1 MYFCF
6 RKIEPMKKS
15 AFILV
20 VFLILE
26 FASIAQANAQGGS
39 GMQIFVKTV
48 TGKTITLDV
57 EASDSVKN
65 VKQKIQDKE
74 GIHPD
79 LQRIIFAGQELQ
91 DGRTLADYTIIKEST
106 LHLVL
111 RFPKGDVSSAGGDGA
126 SASGSFA
133 YTVGQAAY
141 GFEKTASY
149 SMQEGIQQTES
160 QAFCK
165 GALVSALVVAGTD
178 IKWYATASGGKV
190 LAPTAALKTAT
201 YYYTQTTNNIVSART
216 PIVVIVNPIST
227 VKTITGSGSIC
238 NNGGTITL
246 SLKTGSIGSIQWQS
260 STTSA
265 AATDFTDIIGAMTTT
280 YAASPTATTWYKV
293 VSKSGECSSI
303 ASKAVVVTVS
313 QPTSVET
320 LLKDVDEICNG
331 SASTLTLTSATGTI
345 AWQKATTGAFGKVSG
360 GNVATELATGNLKVT
375 TSYKAVVSSG
385 VCPVSTSN
393 IVTINVSPKAVA
405 KTPTGNATSKTLA
418 TAICTSGTMPLTT
431 TNSVGSIQWQY
442 YNAGTSAAKI
452 TSTSAVTWTDIPD
465 ATSTT
470 YDAAS
475 STAANVWFRVKLTS
489 GPCSAAYSGPVNVWF
504 TSCAARISL
513 DAFTVE
519 AYPNP
524 SKEAFRIK
532 SSNGQS
538 FGVQVYDML
547 GRLIEQFQLKSDS
560 QIGAS
565 YPSGVYNIRV
575 TQDAQ
580 TKTLKIIKQ

>member
-1 MYFCF
+1 
-6 RKIEPMKKS
+6 MKKS

-20 VFLILE
+20 LFLILE
-26 FASIAQANAQGGS
+26 FASMTQSHA
-39 GMQIFVKTV
+39 MQIFVKIS
-48 TGKTITLDV
+48 TGKTITLEV
-57 EASDSVKN
+57 EPSDSIDN
-65 VKQKIQDKE
+65 LKQKIQDRE
-74 GIHPD
+74 GIPPD
-79 LQRIIFAGQELQ
+79 RQSLIFAGKELE
-91 DGRTLADYTIIKEST
+91 DGRTLSDYNIQKEST
-106 LHLVL
+106 LRLLL
-111 RFPKGDVSSAGGDGA
+111 RLSLASDVSSAGGDGA

-178 IKWYATASGGKV
+178 IKWYAAASGGKV
-190 LAPTAALKTAT
+190 LAPTATLKTAT
-201 YYYTQTTNNIVSART
+201 YYYSQTTNNIVSART

-238 NNGGTITL
+238 NNGGSITL

-260 STTSA
+260 STTS
-265 AATDFTDIIGAMTTT
+265 ATDFTDIIGAMTTT

-320 LLKDVDEICNG
+320 LSTDVDEICNG
-331 SASTLTLTSATGTI
+331 SAATLTLTSATGTI

-375 TSYKAVVSSG
+375 TSYKVVVSSG

-442 YNAGTSAAKI
+442 YNAGSSAAKI

-547 GRLIEQFQLKSDS
+547 GRLIEQCQLKSDS

>member
-1 MYFCF
+1 
-6 RKIEPMKKS
+6 MKKS

-20 VFLILE
+20 LFLILE
-26 FASIAQANAQGGS
+26 FASMTQSHA
-39 GMQIFVKTV
+39 MQIFVKIS
-48 TGKTITLDV
+48 TGKTITLEV
-57 EASDSVKN
+57 EPSDSIDN
-65 VKQKIQDKE
+65 LKQKIQDKE
-74 GIHPD
+74 GIPPD
-79 LQRIIFAGQELQ
+79 RQSLIFAGKQLE
-91 DGRTLADYTIIKEST
+91 DGRTLSDYNIQKEST
-106 LHLVL
+106 LRLLL
-111 RFPKGDVSSAGGDGA
+111 RLSLASDVSSAGGDGA

-178 IKWYATASGGKV
+178 IKWYAAASGGKV
-190 LAPTAALKTAT
+190 LAPTATLKTAT
-201 YYYTQTTNNIVSART
+201 YYYSQTTNNIVSART

-238 NNGGTITL
+238 NNGGSITL

-260 STTSA
+260 STTS
-265 AATDFTDIIGAMTTT
+265 ATDFTDIIGAMTTT

-320 LLKDVDEICNG
+320 LSTDVDEICNG
-331 SASTLTLTSATGTI
+331 SAATLTLTSATGTI

-375 TSYKAVVSSG
+375 TSYKVVVSSG

-442 YNAGTSAAKI
+442 YNAGSSAAKI

-470 YDAAS
+470 YDATS

-524 SKEAFRIK
+524 SNEAFRIK

-547 GRLIEQFQLKSDS
+547 GRLIEQCQLKSDS

>member
-1 MYFCF
+1 
-6 RKIEPMKKS
+6 MKKS

-20 VFLILE
+20 LFLILE
-26 FASIAQANAQGGS
+26 FASMTQSHA
-39 GMQIFVKTV
+39 MQIFVKIS
-48 TGKTITLDV
+48 TGKTITLEV
-57 EASDSVKN
+57 EPSDSIDN
-65 VKQKIQDKE
+65 LKQKIQDKE
-74 GIHPD
+74 GIPPD
-79 LQRIIFAGQELQ
+79 RQSLIFAGKQLE
-91 DGRTLADYTIIKEST
+91 DGRTLSDYNIQKEST

-111 RFPKGDVSSAGGDGA
+111 RLSLASDVSSAGGDGA

-178 IKWYATASGGKV
+178 IKWYAAASGGKV
-190 LAPTAALKTAT
+190 LAPTATLKTAT
-201 YYYTQTTNNIVSART
+201 YYYSQTTNNIVSART

-238 NNGGTITL
+238 NNGGSITL

-260 STTSA
+260 STTS
-265 AATDFTDIIGAMTTT
+265 ATDFTDIIGAMTTT

-320 LLKDVDEICNG
+320 LSTDVDEICNG
-331 SASTLTLTSATGTI
+331 SAATLTLTSATGTI

-375 TSYKAVVSSG
+375 TSYKVVVSSG

-442 YNAGTSAAKI
+442 YNAGSSAAKI

-470 YDAAS
+470 YDATS

-547 GRLIEQFQLKSDS
+547 GRLIEQCQLKSDS